1 MINFSDKEN
10 ITKLIELEKI
20 SLTSTLDI
28 QKNLNKQILIFIK
41 NFMANVTFSFD
52 INPNDEAFFY
62 LNESTN
68 ALSKSNSNIT
78 ILKRL
83 LEDIENIKIIDEN
96 LEKNVEKYNNDFK
109 ENIDSIYTST
119 ETIEKFVHKI
129 NTTDLSE
136 LAKNL
141 TIENEIDSKDTISG
155 KDLEIS
161 YIENTLIISEEQ
173 KKVILPYTINKVKEI
188 LFNNKEYSSLQDVI
202 DKLYTKPINYYR
214 FSAIARFRETYKLV
228 KEREHGSKTKALEL
242 AFELLLNYNLHPA
255 IITACKNLDELDIY
269 IACLEDN
276 TLDEFE
282 FFDIKYEIPLA
293 ISKNDK
299 NSILKINE

>member
-83 LEDIENIKIIDEN
+83 LEDIENIKIINEN
-96 LEKNVEKYNNDFK
+96 LEEDVEKYNNDFK

-188 LFNNKEYSSLQDVI
+188 LLNNNMGK
-202 DKLYTKPINYYR
+202 K
-214 FSAIARFRETYKLV
+214 V
-228 KEREHGSKTKALEL
+228 KNKV
-242 AFELLLNYNLHPA
+242 
-255 IITACKNLDELDIY
+255 
-269 IACLEDN
+269 
-276 TLDEFE
+276 
-282 FFDIKYEIPLA
+282 
-293 ISKNDK
+293 
-299 NSILKINE
+299 

>member
-83 LEDIENIKIIDEN
+83 LEDIENIKTINEN
-96 LEKNVEKYNNDFK
+96 LEEDVEKYNNDFK
-109 ENIDSIYTST
+109 ENIDLIYTST

-188 LFNNKEYSSLQDVI
+188 LLNNNKEYSSLQDVI

-269 IACLEDN
+269 IACFEDN

-293 ISKNDK
+293 ISKHAK
-299 NSILKINE
+299 NAIL

>member
-83 LEDIENIKIIDEN
+83 LEDIENIKTINEN
-96 LEKNVEKYNNDFK
+96 LEEDVEKYNNDFK
-109 ENIDSIYTST
+109 ENIDLIYTST

-293 ISKNDK
+293 ISKHAK
-299 NSILKINE
+299 NAIL

>member
-83 LEDIENIKIIDEN
+83 LEDIENIKTINEN
-96 LEKNVEKYNNDFK
+96 LEEDVEKYNNDFK
-109 ENIDSIYTST
+109 ENIDLIYTST

-188 LFNNKEYSSLQDVI
+188 LLNNNKEYSSLQDVI

-293 ISKNDK
+293 ISKHAK
-299 NSILKINE
+299 NAIL

>member
-83 LEDIENIKIIDEN
+83 LEDIENIKTINEN
-96 LEKNVEKYNNDFK
+96 LEEDVEKYNNDFK

-188 LFNNKEYSSLQDVI
+188 LLNNNKEYSSLQDVI
-202 DKLYTKPINYYR
+202 DKLYTKPINYYK

-293 ISKNDK
+293 ISKHAK
-299 NSILKINE
+299 NAIL

>member
-188 LFNNKEYSSLQDVI
+188 LLNNNKEYSSLQDVI
-202 DKLYTKPINYYR
+202 DKLYTKPITYYR
-214 FSAIARFRETYKLV
+214 F
-228 KEREHGSKTKALEL
+228 
-242 AFELLLNYNLHPA
+242 
-255 IITACKNLDELDIY
+255 
-269 IACLEDN
+269 
-276 TLDEFE
+276 
-282 FFDIKYEIPLA
+282 
-293 ISKNDK
+293 
-299 NSILKINE
+299 

>member
-83 LEDIENIKIIDEN
+83 LEDIENIKTINEN
-96 LEKNVEKYNNDFK
+96 LEEDVEKYNNDFK

-141 TIENEIDSKDTISG
+141 TIATEIDSKDTISG

-188 LFNNKEYSSLQDVI
+188 LLNNNKEYSSLQDVI

-293 ISKNDK
+293 ISKHAK
-299 NSILKINE
+299 NAIL

>member
-83 LEDIENIKIIDEN
+83 LEDIENIKTINEN
-96 LEKNVEKYNNDFK
+96 LEEDVEKYNNDFK
-109 ENIDSIYTST
+109 ENIDLIYTST

-173 KKVILPYTINKVKEI
+173 KKVILPYTINKVIEI
-188 LFNNKEYSSLQDVI
+188 LLNNNKEYSSLQDVI

-293 ISKNDK
+293 ISKHAK
-299 NSILKINE
+299 NAIL

>member
-83 LEDIENIKIIDEN
+83 LEDIENIKIINEN
-96 LEKNVEKYNNDFK
+96 LEEDVEKYNNDFK

-155 KDLEIS
+155 KDLEMS

-228 KEREHGSKTKALEL
+228 KERES
-242 AFELLLNYNLHPA
+242 
-255 IITACKNLDELDIY
+255 
-269 IACLEDN
+269 
-276 TLDEFE
+276 
-282 FFDIKYEIPLA
+282 
-293 ISKNDK
+293 
-299 NSILKINE
+299 

>member
-188 LFNNKEYSSLQDVI
+188 LLNNNKEYSSLQDVI

-293 ISKNDK
+293 ISKHAK
-299 NSILKINE
+299 NAIL

>member
-28 QKNLNKQILIFIK
+28 QKNLNTQILIFIK

-83 LEDIENIKIIDEN
+83 LEDIENIKTINEN
-96 LEKNVEKYNNDFK
+96 LEEDVEKYNNDFK

-188 LFNNKEYSSLQDVI
+188 LLNNNKEYSSLQDVI

-293 ISKNDK
+293 ISKHAK
-299 NSILKINE
+299 NAIL

>member
-1 MINFSDKEN
+1 MINFADKEN

-41 NFMANVTFSFD
+41 NFMSNVTFSFD
-52 INPNDEAFFY
+52 INPNDKAFYY

-78 ILKRL
+78 VLKRL
-83 LEDIENIKIIDEN
+83 LENLEGINITSEN
-96 LEKNVEKYNNDFK
+96 LDLYIEKYNSDFK
-109 ENIDSIYTST
+109 ENIDLIYTST
-119 ETIEKFVHKI
+119 EIIEKFVHKI

-141 TIENEIDSKDTISG
+141 TIENEEKADDIITG

-161 YIENTLIISEEQ
+161 YIENTLVISEEQ
-173 KKVILPYTINKVKEI
+173 NKVILPYTINKVKDI
-188 LFNNKEYSSLQDVI
+188 LLENNKEYSSLQDVI
-202 DKLYTKPINYYR
+202 DKVYTKPISYYK
-214 FSAIARFRETYKLV
+214 FSAISRFRETYKLV
-228 KEREHGSKTKALEL
+228 KEKENGSRAKALEL

-255 IITACKNLDELDIY
+255 IITACKNLDELDVY
-269 IACLEDN
+269 LACLEDN
-276 TLDEFE
+276 ALDEFE
-282 FFDIKYEIPLA
+282 FFNIKYEIPLA
-293 ISKNDK
+293 LPKHNKSA
-299 NSILKINE
+299 IL

>member
-83 LEDIENIKIIDEN
+83 LEDIENIKTINEN
-96 LEKNVEKYNNDFK
+96 LEEDVEKYNNDFK
-109 ENIDSIYTST
+109 ENIDLIYTST

-161 YIENTLIISEEQ
+161 YIENTLI
-173 KKVILPYTINKVKEI
+173 PYTINNLKEI
-188 LFNNKEYSSLQDVI
+188 LLNNNKEYSSLQDVI

-255 IITACKNLDELDIY
+255 IITACKNLNELDIY

-293 ISKNDK
+293 ISKHAK
-299 NSILKINE
+299 NAIL

>member
-83 LEDIENIKIIDEN
+83 LEDIEDIKTINEN
-96 LEKNVEKYNNDFK
+96 LEEDVEKYNNDFK

-155 KDLEIS
+155 KDLEMS

-293 ISKNDK
+293 ISKHAK
-299 NSILKINE
+299 NAIL

>member
-293 ISKNDK
+293 ISKHAK
-299 NSILKINE
+299 NAIL

>member
-83 LEDIENIKIIDEN
+83 LEDIENIKTINEN
-96 LEKNVEKYNNDFK
+96 LEEDVEKYNNDFK

-155 KDLEIS
+155 KDLEMS

-293 ISKNDK
+293 ISKHAK
-299 NSILKINE
+299 NAIL

>member
-83 LEDIENIKIIDEN
+83 LEDIENIKIINEN
-96 LEKNVEKYNNDFK
+96 LEEDVEKYNNDFK

-188 LFNNKEYSSLQDVI
+188 LLNNNKEYSSLQDVI

-293 ISKNDK
+293 ISKHAK
-299 NSILKINE
+299 NAIL